1 MASFLA
7 PLMRMLQVY
16 KLFLF
21 ILTVMSSYL
30 ALRPSDV
37 NDTDTLEELWER
49 AVTLASKFVP
59 ERAAVIAT
67 TVAKRLVP
75 LGRHEAAA
83 ELYVELCSRFVSKL
97 SSNRMND

>member
-1 MASFLA
+1 MYISKHVLN
-7 PLMRMLQVY
+7 
-16 KLFLF
+16 
-21 ILTVMSSYL
+21 SYL

-37 NDTDTLEELWER
+37 SDTDTLEELWER

-59 ERAAVIAT
+59 EHAAAIAT

-83 ELYVELCSRFVSKL
+83 ELCVERFFCQ
-97 SSNRMND
+97 NFFMFD